1 MFRRILFQDRPLRL
15 RDFSEE
21 DQMIIIQSC
30 CESFPEIAETSL
42 AELIKVLY
50 EMDFREL
57 FGLDE
62 DVPDS

>member
-30 CESFPEIAETSL
+30 CESFPEIAKSSL
-42 AELIKVLY
+42 AELLQVLY
-50 EMDFREL
+50 ESDFREL